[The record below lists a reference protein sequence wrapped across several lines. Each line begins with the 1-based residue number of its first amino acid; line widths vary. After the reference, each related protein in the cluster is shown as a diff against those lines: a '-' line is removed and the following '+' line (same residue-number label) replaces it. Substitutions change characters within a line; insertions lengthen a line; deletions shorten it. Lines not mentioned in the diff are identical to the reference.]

1 MANNQAM
8 ANNNQA
14 GPSRPREPSLK
25 EQNIEQHFQEH
36 GDVTGAGSLLLLV
49 TQAKAMAEE
58 EKQAANAEEK
68 QAANAELQ
76 DRLDAILVR
85 LKKKRKNGEGEDGQ
99 QQAQEAEVLEEPKVV
114 EQPKVEQPKVEQ
126 VQEPKT
132 VYEQATIYA
141 DHMMEDRTDSDVE
154 DFLEPE
160 DSRYRE
166 WSQEDWDE
174 WNDGTSLVT
183 DRDWAWYVFY
193 KDFLEDRGLF
203 C

>member
-1 MANNQAM
+1 MKIIGGNGDAVEL
-8 ANNNQA
+8 
-14 GPSRPREPSLK
+14 REK
-25 EQNIEQHFQEH
+25 IDQEIDQMMNSMKH
-36 GDVTGAGSLLLLV
+36 VTETEIQLF
-49 TQAKAMAEE
+49 
-58 EKQAANAEEK
+58 
-68 QAANAELQ
+68 
-76 DRLDAILVR
+76 
-85 LKKKRKNGEGEDGQ
+85 
-99 QQAQEAEVLEEPKVV
+99 LEEPKVV
-114 EQPKVEQPKVEQ
+114 KQPKVEQPKVEQ
-126 VQEPKT
+126 AQEPQT

-193 KDFLEDRGLF
+193 KDFLEDNDWAGLV
-203 C
+203 